1 MTTRGHYSARLSLAG
16 LLAGAAI
23 GCCFSAS
30 AAETTYQ
37 RLLNASA
44 EPQNWLMRMGNYGNW
59 NHSSLAQIDKSNV
72 ANLKV
77 KFMASLSDP
86 NRPSK
91 GNQYFTP
98 LVEDGFLYVGNQ
110 YQQYWKF
117 DVRDEKPKLVW
128 KYDAKVQGGGQS
140 LHSVALLGNNMYINT
155 GRDSP
160 NPRLI
165 ALDKNSGEVVFDVS
179 TAIDGRAG
187 SGHSAAPLAVKDKI
201 LVGSTGR
208 DESGRGY
215 VTAYSADT
223 GKFLWRFRSRG
234 NRGRRP
240 GPTRAPSRS
249 AAAGCG
255 PSRPSIRRR
264 TWLISAPATRCTC
277 STRRDVPAT
286 ISTPARSLRS
296 MSIPAS

>member
-1 MTTRGHYSARLSLAG
+1 LI
-16 LLAGAAI
+16 AGAVL
-23 GCCFSAS
+23 GHCHSAP

-37 RLLNASA
+37 RLLNSAA
-44 EPQNWLMRMGNYGNW
+44 EPQNWLMRMGSYGNW
-59 NHSSLAQIDKSNV
+59 NHSALTQINKSNV

-117 DVRDEKPKLVW
+117 DVRDEKPKQVW
-128 KYDAKVQGGGQS
+128 KFDAKVQGGGQS

-165 ALDKNSGEVVFDVS
+165 AVDKNSGETVFDVS

-187 SGHSAAPLAVKDKI
+187 SGHSAAPVPCHAAVR
-201 LVGSTGR
+201 LMTTVSSPCST
-208 DESGRGY
+208 
-215 VTAYSADT
+215 
-223 GKFLWRFRSRG
+223 K
-234 NRGRRP
+234 
-240 GPTRAPSRS
+240 
-249 AAAGCG
+249 
-255 PSRPSIRRR
+255 RPSLPQSPCVATLGRMR
-264 TWLISAPATRCTC
+264 TSRL
-277 STRRDVPAT
+277 
-286 ISTPARSLRS
+286 
-296 MSIPAS
+296 